1 MLLKLTCIVQLVAI
15 INSYIDNMENRFVG
29 FFDILGFKNLVEKNS
44 HEKLVKIYKDVLIDT
59 VAEIRRLGFDI
70 HKNEENALKSLESI
84 KQFIISDSII
94 LIQDDCTHRGL
105 FFITLQAKVLLQ
117 IAMDEGIPLRGAIS
131 VGPVTILEDFGTT
144 IIGQGLIN
152 AYSLE
157 STQNWS
163 GAIIDDK
170 CFQIHQNDNVFLEV
184 LEAKTPLFAT
194 YKVPTKTQEDN
205 NYHVINWVKDTQ
217 TLEEIDEAFLK
228 HGKELILEK
237 EKQLVINTIEF
248 AKFSINQRETFYQIN
263 NARTFFIYLIK
274 TFGVSIKTIS
284 QDSLEKLINTEENDI
299 ISFLLESPFYILEEK
314 DNKSFIKHSMSN
326 KLVDVDKL
334 LSFKNIDSFE
344 TYIKLKTN
352 DRIKVLKGLE

>member
-1 MLLKLTCIVQLVAI
+1 MK
-15 INSYIDNMENRFVG
+15 NRFVG

-44 HEKLVKIYKDVLIDT
+44 HEKLVEIYKDVLIDT
-59 VAEIRRLGFDI
+59 VAEIRRLGFEI

-144 IIGQGLIN
+144 IIGQGLVN

-157 STQNWS
+157 SMQNWS

-170 CFQIHQNDNVFLEV
+170 CFQIHPKDNVFLEI
-184 LEAKTPLFAT
+184 LEVKTPLFAT
-194 YKVPTKTQEDN
+194 YKVPTKVQVEKE
-205 NYHVINWVKDTQ
+205 YHVINWVKDIQ
-217 TLEEIDEAFLK
+217 TLEEIEKAFLR

-237 EKQLVINTIEF
+237 EKQLVVNTLEF
-248 AKFSINQRETFYQIN
+248 AKFSINQRETFHQIK
-263 NARTFFIYLIK
+263 NARIFFIYLIK
-274 TFGVSIKTIS
+274 TFDVSIKTIS
-284 QDSLEKLINTEENDI
+284 QDSLEKLINPKENDPV
-299 ISFLLESPFYILEEK
+299 SFLLESPFYSLEENG
-314 DNKSFIKHSMSN
+314 NKTFLKHSMSS

-344 TYIKLKTN
+344 SYMKLKPN